1 MKLSLYEMSQEWE
14 NVFEMLLDPEIPEEA
29 VFDTIEMIEA
39 DMISGINAHRAVR
52 AAQAISRDELIAER
66 VAADRAAREDMERDY
81 KASEAI
87 KRYILVCLATMCFAA
102 FSPFPVWAAATFC
115 LGGAVFPASYIFR
128 LYFPINESED

>member
-1 MKLSLYEMSQEWE
+1 MDTQDIFKRNLEYHQKEKAAQAADRALDAYEVE
-14 NVFEMLLDPEIPEEA
+14 
-29 VFDTIEMIEA
+29 
-39 DMISGINAHRAVR
+39 MISGINAHRAAR
-52 AAQAISRDELIAER
+52 AAQALSRDERIAER
-66 VAADRAAREDMERDY
+66 VAADKAAREDMERDY

-87 KRYILVCLATMCFAA
+87 KRYILVCMATMCFAA